1 MAGRSAPPELVHYV
15 RHLIEREL
23 AKTGMTA
30 TELAGRIGISKGQI
44 SLLRSS
50 DRGVGWVT
58 ITGIERA
65 MNMKPGQLQAES
77 FEYAKAHPLPQPNSK
92 GDRFPNRAE
101 AARFARANRVSEMA
115 IRTVENLDLKT
126 HVDPTPLEWFE
137 MMRDEERR
145 QKFIARDM
153 LPPVREPEPRAA
165 EPAKPKKKSKK

>member
-30 TELAGRIGISKGQI
+30 TELAARIGISKGQI

-65 MNMKPGQLQAES
+65 MNMKPGQLQTEA
-77 FEYAKAHPLPQPNSK
+77 FDYAKAHPPPQANQK
-92 GDRFPNRAE
+92 TDHFPNRVE
-101 AARFARANRVSEMA
+101 AARFARANRISETA
-115 IRTVENLDLKT
+115 IRTVE
-126 HVDPTPLEWFE
+126 H
-137 MMRDEERR
+137 
-145 QKFIARDM
+145 
-153 LPPVREPEPRAA
+153 
-165 EPAKPKKKSKK
+165 